1 MIKYQ
6 YTISLEPSLLTL
18 ELNINNSSN
27 ISDNIQYSVWH
38 QDYNNLELYFNNSLS
53 SSEQIE
59 LSNIIGQL

>member
-59 LSNIIGQL
+59 LSNIIRQL